1 MAIVEQLPRTFTY
14 RTSNEWL
21 GRRNAR
27 LGTPGREPIAISQP
41 PEFHGDVHYW
51 NPEEL
56 FLGAVEASL
65 MMNFISLAEKYHL
78 PVEGYFSEATGELAE
93 VDGQYRFTHITV
105 KPTVIIN
112 DQAGAEKTMEMLA
125 RAAHSLIASSIRAE
139 VKLLPDI
146 ESSVSE

>member
-1 MAIVEQLPRTFTY
+1 MAIVGQLPRTFTY

-27 LGTPGREPIAISQP
+27 LATPGREPIAISQP

-65 MMNFISLAEKYHL
+65 MMNFISLAEQYHL
-78 PVEGYFSEATGELAE
+78 PVEGYFSE
-93 VDGQYRFTHITV
+93 R
-105 KPTVIIN
+105 
-112 DQAGAEKTMEMLA
+112 
-125 RAAHSLIASSIRAE
+125 RASSPMSTASTGS
-139 VKLLPDI
+139 PT
-146 ESSVSE
+146 SP

>member
-1 MAIVEQLPRTFTY
+1 MAIVEQQPRAFTY

-27 LGTPGREPIAISQP
+27 LATPGRDPIAISQP
-41 PEFHGDVHYW
+41 PEFLGDVHYW

-93 VDGQYRFTHITV
+93 VDGEYRFTHVTV

-112 DQAGAEKTMEMLA
+112 DRAGAERTLEMLG
-125 RAAHSLIASSIRAE
+125 RAARSLIASSIRAE

-146 ESSVSE
+146 EMPATE